1 MNALPTTS
9 KVIAYHHHGAPSSV
23 AVLEEHKLPVLND
36 HDVLV
41 RMKLAPINPADIN
54 MLEGSYGELR
64 DLPAIG
70 GNEGVGEV
78 VACGP
83 GVRIQPGQKV
93 KPALGIG
100 TWREWFVSPVSDLII
115 FPPFLADEQAAM
127 LMVNPP
133 TAWRM
138 LEDFVPLQPG
148 DWLVQNGATSAVG
161 QLIIQLAHQR
171 GIHTINLVRRRGV
184 EMELRALGADIVLVE
199 DKEGLRQLAEMAANK
214 DIRLG
219 LNCIGGESA
228 AHVAKHLVSRGTMV
242 TYGAMSRQPFR
253 ISTKLLIFKDL
264 RVRGFWL
271 TSWYR
276 TASQRKID
284 EMFHALYHL
293 FAQGKLQTSIART
306 YSIEDYRL
314 ALAHATTG
322 GRGGKILLK
331 F

>member
-1 MNALPTTS
+1 MDALPTSTR
-9 KVIAYHHHGAPSSV
+9 VIAYHRHGSPGEV
-23 AVLEEHKLPVLND
+23 ASLEEQDLPQIQD
-36 HDVLV
+36 DDVLI
-41 RMKLAPINPADIN
+41 RMKLAPVNPADLN
-54 MLEGSYGELR
+54 MLEGTYGELR
-64 DLPAIG
+64 QLPAIA
-70 GNEGVGEV
+70 GNEGVGEIV
-78 VACGP
+78 ECGP
-83 GVRIQPGQKV
+83 GVTLNPGQKV

-100 TWREWFVSPVSDLII
+100 TWREWLVIPSSDLVI

-148 DWLVQNGATSAVG
+148 DWVVQNGANSAVG
-161 QLIIQLAHQR
+161 RLVIQLAKQR
-171 GIHTINLVRRRGV
+171 GIHTVNLVRRTGL
-184 EMELRALGADIVLVE
+184 EQDLRALGADVVITE
-199 DKEGLRQLAEMAANK
+199 DRDGLRHLAEIAAKK

-228 AHVAKHLVSRGTMV
+228 VHIANTLIARGTMV

-253 ISTKLLIFKDL
+253 IPAKILIFKDI

-271 TSWYR
+271 TAWYR

-293 FAQGKLQTSIART
+293 FAQGKLQIPIART
-306 YSIEDYRL
+306 YGIEDYRL
-314 ALAHATTG
+314 ALTHAMTG
-322 GRGGKILLK
+322 GREGKVL
-331 F
+331 FRF